1 MFTDRVG
8 LVNSGRYSLE
18 NLYRVDEDIQ
28 LRFVSFFLPDIDILS
43 IGNEIVKQIIH
54 TEFNTSILIDSSHYV
69 IK

>member
-28 LRFVSFFLPDIDILS
+28 LRFVSFFLPDILS

-54 TEFNTSILIDSSHYV
+54 TEFIPQF
-69 IK
+69 